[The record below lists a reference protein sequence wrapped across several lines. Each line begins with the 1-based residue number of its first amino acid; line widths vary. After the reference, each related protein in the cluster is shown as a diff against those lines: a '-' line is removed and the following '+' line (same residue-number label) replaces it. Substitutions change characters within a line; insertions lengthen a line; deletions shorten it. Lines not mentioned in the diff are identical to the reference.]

1 MKTKEFNEIK
11 PYTYFIERK
20 SDGKKYHGVRYRNKV
35 SPLKD
40 FGIKYFGS
48 SKTNICKEFKS
59 NPKKFKF
66 RLGWTFNSEKEAIK
80 YETKVNKKIYKK
92 EDWANKAAFPAIHI
106 DDEVRANI
114 SKALKGTRIGKK
126 NTFYGKQHSKKT
138 KKLISLTKKGMKLR
152 MSDYNR
158 KKLIK
163 RNQTRILSKDTLKKL
178 SLINKGRKW
187 SKAVRKRMSLGSMG
201 KILSNETK
209 KKISI
214 KVKGKNNPMFGKTHS
229 AAARRKI
236 SLSKLGKKPWNKGI
250 SLKSLSNSD
259 NRKNS
264 LQKISIRL
272 KGKNNPMFGRTGSK
286 NPMYKKGHSK
296 EARKKISLANTGR
309 TAWNKGLKLN
319 Y

>member
-11 PYTYFIERK
+11 PYTYFIVRK

-59 NPKKFKF
+59 NPKKFNF

-106 DDEVRANI
+106 DDEVKANI

-163 RNQTRILSKDTLKKL
+163 RNQTRIISKATLKKL

-187 SKAVRKRMSLGSMG
+187 SRAIRKRISLGSMG

-209 KKISI
+209 KKISL
-214 KVKGKNNPMFGKTHS
+214 KVKGKKNPMFGKTHS
-229 AAARRKI
+229 AAVRRKI
-236 SLSKLGKKPWNKGI
+236 SLSKIGRTPWNKGI
-250 SLKSLSNSD
+250 SLNNLSID
-259 NRKNS
+259 DKRKNS
-264 LQKISIRL
+264 LKKISIRL

-296 EARKKISLANTGR
+296 EARKKISLANIGR
-309 TAWNKGLKLN
+309 TPWNKGLKLN
-319 Y
+319 P

>member
-11 PYTYFIERK
+11 PYTYFIVRK

-138 KKLISLTKKGMKLR
+138 KKLISLSKIEMNLKLTDYQKKR
-152 MSDYNR
+152 IVESN
-158 KKLIK
+158 KK
-163 RNQTRILSKDTLKKL
+163 RIYSKVTLKKL

-187 SKAVRKRMSLGSMG
+187 SKAVKKRMSLGAMG

-236 SLSKLGKKPWNKGI
+236 SISKLGKKPWNKGI
-250 SLKSLSNSD
+250 SLKSLSNGD

-286 NPMYKKGHSK
+286 NPMYKKDHSK
-296 EARKKISLANTGR
+296 EARKKISLANIGR
-309 TAWNKGLKLN
+309 TACNKGLKQIN
-319 Y
+319 

>member
-1 MKTKEFNEIK
+1 MRTKEFNEIK
-11 PYTYFIERK
+11 PYTYFIVRK

-106 DDEVRANI
+106 DDEVKANI

-126 NTFYGKQHSKKT
+126 NTFYGKKHSKKT

-163 RNQTRILSKDTLKKL
+163 RNQTRIISKATLKKL

-229 AAARRKI
+229 ATARRKM
-236 SLSKLGKKPWNKGI
+236 SLSRLGKKPWNKGI
-250 SLKSLSNSD
+250 SLKV
-259 NRKNS
+259 
-264 LQKISIRL
+264 
-272 KGKNNPMFGRTGSK
+272 
-286 NPMYKKGHSK
+286 
-296 EARKKISLANTGR
+296 
-309 TAWNKGLKLN
+309 
-319 Y
+319 

>member
-1 MKTKEFNEIK
+1 MRTKEFNEIK
-11 PYTYFIERK
+11 PYTYFIVRK

-92 EDWANKAAFPAIHI
+92 EDWANKAAFPAIHM

-114 SKALKGTRIGKK
+114 SKALKGTQIGKK

-163 RNQTRILSKDTLKKL
+163 RNQTRIISKATLKKM
-178 SLINKGRKW
+178 SLINKGRNW
-187 SKAVRKRMSLGSMG
+187 SKAVKKRMSLGAIG

-229 AAARRKI
+229 ATARRKM
-236 SLSKLGKKPWNKGI
+236 SLSRLGKKPWNKGI
-250 SLKSLSNSD
+250 SLKV
-259 NRKNS
+259 
-264 LQKISIRL
+264 
-272 KGKNNPMFGRTGSK
+272 
-286 NPMYKKGHSK
+286 
-296 EARKKISLANTGR
+296 
-309 TAWNKGLKLN
+309 
-319 Y
+319 

>member
-11 PYTYFIERK
+11 PYTYFIVRK

-92 EDWANKAAFPAIHI
+92 EDWANKAAFPAIHM

-114 SKALKGTRIGKK
+114 SKALKGTQIGKK

-163 RNQTRILSKDTLKKL
+163 RNQTRIISKATLKKL

-187 SKAVRKRMSLGSMG
+187 SRAIRKRISLGSMG

-209 KKISI
+209 KKISL
-214 KVKGKNNPMFGKTHS
+214 KVKGKKNPMFGKTHS
-229 AAARRKI
+229 AAAKRKI
-236 SLSKLGKKPWNKGI
+236 SLSKI
-250 SLKSLSNSD
+250 
-259 NRKNS
+259 
-264 LQKISIRL
+264 
-272 KGKNNPMFGRTGSK
+272 GRI
-286 NPMYKKGHSK
+286 P
-296 EARKKISLANTGR
+296 
-309 TAWNKGLKLN
+309 WNKGLKLN
-319 Y
+319 P

>member
-1 MKTKEFNEIK
+1 MRTKEFNEIK

-48 SKTNICKEFKS
+48 SKTSICKEFKS
-59 NPKKFKF
+59 NPKKFKY

-92 EDWANKAAFPAIHI
+92 EDWANKSAFPAVRM
-106 DDEVRANI
+106 DDEVKANI
-114 SKALKGTRIGKK
+114 SKALKGTRIGRK
-126 NTFYGKQHSKKT
+126 NYFYGKEHSKKS
-138 KKLISLTKKGMKLR
+138 KKLISLTKKGMNLKLT
-152 MSDYNR
+152 DYQ
-158 KKLIK
+158 KKRIIESNK
-163 RNQTRILSKDTLKKL
+163 TRIYSKATLRKI

-201 KILSNETK
+201 KILSDETK
-209 KKISI
+209 RKISI
-214 KVKGKNNPMFGKTHS
+214 KVKGKKNPMFGKTHS
-229 AAARRKI
+229 AAARRKM

-250 SLKSLSNSD
+250 SLKSLPDGD

-296 EARKKISLANTGR
+296 EARKKISLANIGR
-309 TAWNKGLKLN
+309 TSWNKGLKFI
-319 Y
+319 

>member
-1 MKTKEFNEIK
+1 MKTRQFNEIK
-11 PYTYFIERK
+11 PYTYFIVRK

-59 NPKKFKF
+59 NPDKFKF
-66 RLGWTFNSEKEAIK
+66 RLGWTFDTEKEAIK

-106 DDEVRANI
+106 DDEVKANI
-114 SKALKGTRIGKK
+114 SKALKGTQIGKK
-126 NTFYGKQHSKKT
+126 NNFYGKQHSKKT

-163 RNQTRILSKDTLKKL
+163 RNQTRIISKATLKKL
-178 SLINKGRKW
+178 SLINKGRKF

-201 KILSNETK
+201 KILSNKTK

-229 AAARRKI
+229 AEARRKI
-236 SLSKLGKKPWNKGI
+236 SLSKIGRIPWNKGI
-250 SLKSLSNSD
+250 SLDNLSID
-259 NRKNS
+259 DKRKNS
-264 LQKISIRL
+264 LKKISIRL
-272 KGKNNPMFGRTGSK
+272 KGKNNPMFGRTGFK

-296 EARKKISLANTGR
+296 EARKKRNLQN
-309 TAWNKGLKLN
+309 
-319 Y
+319 

>member
-1 MKTKEFNEIK
+1 MRTKEFNEIK
-11 PYTYFIERK
+11 PYTYFIVRK

-92 EDWANKAAFPAIHI
+92 EDWANKAAFPSIHM

-114 SKALKGTRIGKK
+114 SKALKGTQIGKK

-163 RNQTRILSKDTLKKL
+163 RNQTRIISKATLKKL

-187 SKAVRKRMSLGSMG
+187 SRAIRKRISLGSMG
-201 KILSNETK
+201 KILSNE
-209 KKISI
+209 ISL
-214 KVKGKNNPMFGKTHS
+214 KVKGKKNPMFGKTHS
-229 AAARRKI
+229 AAVRRKI
-236 SLSKLGKKPWNKGI
+236 SLSKIGRTPWNKGI
-250 SLKSLSNSD
+250 SLNNLSID
-259 NRKNS
+259 DKRKNS
-264 LQKISIRL
+264 LKKISIRL

-296 EARKKISLANTGR
+296 EARKKISLANIGR
-309 TAWNKGLKLN
+309 IPWNKGLKLN
-319 Y
+319 S

>member
-1 MKTKEFNEIK
+1 MRTKEFNEIK

-59 NPKKFKF
+59 NTKKFNF

-106 DDEVRANI
+106 DDEVKANI

-126 NTFYGKQHSKKT
+126 NTFYGKHHSKKT
-138 KKLISLTKKGMKLR
+138 RKLISLIKIGMNLKLTDYQKKKIIE
-152 MSDYNR
+152 SN
-158 KKLIK
+158 KK
-163 RNQTRILSKDTLKKL
+163 RIYSRATLKKL

-187 SKAVRKRMSLGSMG
+187 SKAIRKRMSLGAIG
-201 KILSNETK
+201 KILSNETR

-214 KVKGKNNPMFGKTHS
+214 KVKGKNNPMFGKNHS
-229 AAARRKI
+229 AVAKRKM
-236 SLSKLGKKPWNKGI
+236 SLSKKGKIPWNKGI
-250 SLKSLSNSD
+250 SLNNLSIDDKRKKSL
-259 NRKNS
+259 K
-264 LQKISIRL
+264 KISIRF

-286 NPMYKKGHSK
+286 HPMYKKSHSK
-296 EARKKISLANTGR
+296 EARKKISLANIGR

-319 Y
+319 S

>member
-1 MKTKEFNEIK
+1 MRTKEFNEIK

-201 KILSNETK
+201 KILSNKTK

-214 KVKGKNNPMFGKTHS
+214 KVKGENNPMFGKTHS
-229 AAARRKI
+229 AVARRKI

-250 SLKSLSNSD
+250 SLKSLSNGD

-264 LQKISIRL
+264 LQKISIIL
-272 KGKNNPMFGRTGSK
+272 KGKNNPMFGKT
-286 NPMYKKGHSK
+286 HSLV
-296 EARKKISLANTGR
+296 ARRKISLSKIGR
-309 TAWNKGLKLN
+309 IPWNKGLRFS
-319 Y
+319 